1 MKFSFPA
8 AVLAFAVPFA
18 AAPALADETS
28 NDVHC
33 VIILSLLTDASA
45 PQTQAV
51 GRSGIVFYQGRLYG
65 RAPDLDLN
73 AQVAAE
79 APKLKGPLLRDET
92 QRCGGDIQAMG
103 ASMQALSGV
112 FDKSQTPPPPTS
124 PGPQDAETNDI
135 RCLIVDGS
143 TAQAA
148 DAVNKPALMSS
159 ALYYLGKLSG
169 PMPADLQK
177 RVAAEQSVLT
187 GATLAAESVRCDRE
201 YQPRLGAIATLAA
214 EVDKQ
219 MGGNPFLRPVEK

>member
-1 MKFSFPA
+1 MKFLLPA
-8 AVLAFAVPFA
+8 ALLAFAILF
-18 AAPALADETS
+18 AAPALADDNS

-33 VIILSLLTDASA
+33 VIILALLTDASA
-45 PQTQAV
+45 PEAQAV

-65 RAPDLDLN
+65 RDPALDLN

-112 FDKSQTPPPPTS
+112 FNKSQTPPPQTP
-124 PGPQDAETNDI
+124 PAQQDAATNDI

-148 DAVNKPALMSS
+148 AAVNKPALMSS

-169 PMPADLQK
+169 KMPADLAG
-177 RVAAEQSVLT
+177 RVAAEQAGLN
-187 GATLAAESVRCDRE
+187 GAILAAESVRCEKE
-201 YQPRLGAIATLAA
+201 YQPRLAAIATLGAQ
-214 EVDKQ
+214 VNSQ
-219 MGGNPFLRPVEK
+219 MGGNPFLRPAGK